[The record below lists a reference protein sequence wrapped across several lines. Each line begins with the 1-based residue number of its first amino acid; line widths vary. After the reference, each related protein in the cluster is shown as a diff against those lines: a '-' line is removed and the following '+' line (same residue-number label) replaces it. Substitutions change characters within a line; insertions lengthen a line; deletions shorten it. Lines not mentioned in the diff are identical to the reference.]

1 MKKTPKIISI
11 FLAVMMILTS
21 VSVVSFSAAK
31 SGSKLSLTNTAKG
44 VQLKWKNVSGA
55 KKYVIARKLSSAK
68 KYKVIKSVSA
78 KSLNY
83 VDKKVSAG
91 KKYTYTV
98 SANSFSTAN
107 AKDIVRLKAPTGV
120 KATVDNK
127 NASIRVSFNK
137 VKGAKEYDIYRAEV
151 NGSKTGKFSHCD
163 SISETKY
170 NDYLF
175 VSGQSYKY
183 KVVAV
188 NSKSKSCQS
197 ASSKE
202 VSFIQACPIIARMNE
217 DYSAINVYWS
227 SQSFEVLPAKYKLY
241 RSVGKDS
248 TDYELIASL
257 TDKTAD
263 KGLPC
268 EVEIDPLLL
277 SMIGAGMAGEDFSV
291 DEINMAMFTDTE
303 VVQGE
308 TYNYYV
314 EVQVTN
320 SPKAFYRSDVFSIE
334 CNDADKVM
342 KVGETD
348 ESAKQLFEINEFYAS
363 NDNGVEMKVTVVSDN
378 ESVASVDK
386 NGIVTAVAPG
396 VANIRVDVEIN
407 MEMLLG
413 IKQNVAKV
421 STTMKVKVVE

>member
-1 MKKTPKIISI
+1 MKKCSKIISV

-31 SGSKLSLTNTAKG
+31 SKSKLSLANTGKG
-44 VQLKWKNVSGA
+44 IELKWKKTSGA

-68 KYKVIKSVSA
+68 KYKVIKTVSA
-78 KSLNY
+78 KSLKY

-120 KATVDNK
+120 KVKTDAKKQAIV
-127 NASIRVSFNK
+127 VSFNK
-137 VKGAKEYDIYRAEV
+137 VKGAKKYDIYKAEI
-151 NGSKTGKFSHCD
+151 NGSKTGKFEYFDTTSK
-163 SISETKY
+163 TKY

-188 NSKSKSCQS
+188 NGKSESCMS
-197 ASSKE
+197 ASSKAE
-202 VSFIQACPIIARMNE
+202 TFIQACPIIARMNE
-217 DYSAINVYWS
+217 DYNAINVYWMGEMS
-227 SQSFEVLPAKYKLY
+227 ASENYRLY
-241 RSVGKDS
+241 RSVGEDSKD
-248 TDYELIASL
+248 YKLIANL

-263 KGLPC
+263 KGMPC
-268 EVEIDPLLL
+268 EVEINPLFL

-291 DEINMAMFTDTE
+291 DDINMAMFTDTD

-314 EVQVTN
+314 EVQETK
-320 SPKAFYRSDVFSIE
+320 SPKAFYRSEAFSIK
-334 CNDADKVM
+334 CDDADKVM
-342 KVGETD
+342 KVGETNDSIKLLD
-348 ESAKQLFEINEFYAS
+348 EYNDLLAS
-363 NDNGVEMKVTVVSDN
+363 EDSGFEMKATIVSDN
-378 ESVASVDK
+378 ENVVSVDK
-386 NGIVTAVAPG
+386 NGVITAVAPG
-396 VANIRVDVEIN
+396 VANIKEELEIN
-407 MEMLLG
+407 MEMLPG
-413 IKQNVAKV
+413 IKQNVVKISATAKI
-421 STTMKVKVVE
+421 KVVE

>member
-1 MKKTPKIISI
+1 MKKTSKIISI

-44 VQLKWKNVSGA
+44 VQLKWKKVSGA

-68 KYKVIKSVSA
+68 KYKVIKTVSA

-107 AKDIVRLKAPTGV
+107 AKNIVRLKAPTGV
-120 KATVDNK
+120 KATTDNK
-127 NASIRVSFNK
+127 NGAIKITFNK
-137 VKGAKEYDIYRAEV
+137 VKGAEVYAIYRAEV
-151 NGSKTGKFSHCD
+151 TGSKTGKFV
-163 SISETKY
+163 IINRVPMPKY
-170 NDYLF
+170 KDYSF
-175 VSGQSYKY
+175 TSGKTYKY
-183 KVVAV
+183 KAVAV
-188 NSKSKSCQS
+188 NGKSKSCMS
-197 ASSKE
+197 ASTKAIT
-202 VSFIQACPIIARMNE
+202 FIEACPIIARMNE
-217 DYSAINVYWS
+217 DYSAINVYWMDATTS
-227 SQSFEVLPAKYKLY
+227 TSGNYRLY
-241 RSVGKDS
+241 RSVGENSKD
-248 TDYELIASL
+248 YKLIANL
-257 TDKTAD
+257 TGKTAD

-268 EVEIDPLLL
+268 EVEINPTF
-277 SMIGAGMAGEDFSV
+277 SAMFEGIAGQEFHV
-291 DEINMAMFTDTE
+291 DSLYMAMFTDTD

-314 EVQVTN
+314 EVQETK

-348 ESAKQLFEINEFYAS
+348 ESAKELFEINDLMAS
-363 NDNGVEMKVTVVSDN
+363 EDSGVEMKVTVVSDN

-386 NGIVTAVAPG
+386 NGIITAVAPG
-396 VANIRVDVEIN
+396 VANIKLDIEIN
-407 MEMLLG
+407 AELMLG
-413 IKQNVAKV
+413 IKQNVAKI
-421 STTMKVKVVE
+421 TTTVKVKVVE